1 MSKEKY
7 IIGIAY
13 KANEIDRQLVTC
25 KKFVKKEL
33 FDNLLRNAIKADTAT
48 LKLLEI
54 EESLLMIGEL
64 HYNPTKPMIDR
75 LNDAVEFAFNEWN
88 VTGMKVILG
97 DVYFERRIEEC

>member
-54 EESLLMIGEL
+54 EESFLIAGQLN
-64 HYNPTKPMIDR
+64 YVRTKPMIDR
-75 LNDAVEFAFNEWN
+75 LNEAVEFVFNEWN
-88 VTGMKVILG
+88 VVGMKVILG

>member
-54 EESLLMIGEL
+54 EESFLIAGQLN
-64 HYNPTKPMIDR
+64 YVRTKPMIDR
-75 LNDAVEFAFNEWN
+75 LNEAVEFVFNEWN
-88 VTGMKVILG
+88 VVGMKVILG
-97 DVYFERRIEEC
+97 DVYFERRIEE

>member
-13 KANEIDRQLVTC
+13 KANDIDRQLVTC

-75 LNDAVEFAFNEWN
+75 LNDAVEFVFNEWN
-88 VTGMKVILG
+88 VVGMKVILG